1 MIVTCAFSCTRS
13 IGWNK
18 CNYMS
23 WFYVGCYEVSRHYGG
38 WFMTELWVMVIDCT
52 DWTIYNTDAYQ
63 SPQLKYRWMSGFY
76 AQMVFDL
83 FRCCWS
89 ECTLTVKSVRC
100 LWISISFKQS
110 KLLKRHWR
118 ELDPIFK
125 CIDNSISLWFVMGI
139 QWIVIDRG
147 HKIIMTWTVRSLFLS
162 EREHQSIFSGTDQD
176 DQLISL
182 ISN

>member
-1 MIVTCAFSCTRS
+1 
-13 IGWNK
+13 
-18 CNYMS
+18 
-23 WFYVGCYEVSRHYGG
+23 
-38 WFMTELWVMVIDCT
+38 
-52 DWTIYNTDAYQ
+52 
-63 SPQLKYRWMSGFY
+63 MSGFY
-76 AQMVFDL
+76 AEMVFDL

-89 ECTLTVKSVRC
+89 ECTLTVKSVRR

-110 KLLKRHWR
+110 KLLKKHWR

-162 EREHQSIFSGTDQD
+162 EREHQSIFSGTDQH

-182 ISN
+182 ISNQCESKLWPHRSRRTTKKINLFFKTIQLDKTLKESTFWLM